1 MDAPLREL
9 AALTTIALLFFAV
22 GQVMVLARHRR
33 AIEDRLGRADAEIEV
48 LRLHLDEATR
58 PPMQFARMRMREN
71 AMYRFGRLR
80 RAVPR
85 RSLRVPDL
93 TEGARELTH

>member
-1 MDAPLREL
+1 VDAPLRDL
-9 AALTTIALLFFAV
+9 AALATIALLFVAV

-33 AIEDRLGRADAEIEV
+33 ELEARLTRADAEIEA

-58 PPMQFARMRMREN
+58 PPMQFARMRMRER

-85 RSLRVPDL
+85 RSRMPDVVESVRDL
-93 TEGARELTH
+93 TR

>member
-1 MDAPLREL
+1 VDAPVRDL
-9 AALTTIALLFFAV
+9 AALATIALLFIAV

-33 AIEDRLGRADAEIEV
+33 ELEERLGRADAEIAT

-58 PPMQFARMRMREN
+58 PPMQFARMRMRER

-85 RSLRVPDL
+85 RSRMPDL
-93 TEGARELTH
+93 AEGVRDLTH

>member
-1 MDAPLREL
+1 MDGPVRDL
-9 AALTTIALLFFAV
+9 AALATIALLFIAV

-33 AIEDRLGRADAEIEV
+33 ELEGRLGRADAEIEA

-58 PPMQFARMRMREN
+58 PPMQFARMRMRER

-85 RSLRVPDL
+85 RRIPDVAEGVPDL
-93 TEGARELTH
+93 IH